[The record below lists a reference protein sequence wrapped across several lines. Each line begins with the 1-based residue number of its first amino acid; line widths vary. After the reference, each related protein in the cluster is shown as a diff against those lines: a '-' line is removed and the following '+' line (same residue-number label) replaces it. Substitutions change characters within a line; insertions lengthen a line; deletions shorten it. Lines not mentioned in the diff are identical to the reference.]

1 MPDWSTAPP
10 YQEHQQ
16 RWLCAVSG
24 WKAQALPSRGCL
36 CLEKAQPSIIPLF
49 LSTTPLFFPP
59 HHFPSLSPWE
69 FVPVVLRKA
78 GSWQQ
83 QLRLCHSIWVPASP
97 VTTLTPAGISDMG
110 NVRSICWGASSAGFC
125 RGSSHRLTALWI
137 FQSCFIREPDSS
149 GD

>member
-1 MPDWSTAPP
+1 MLALRCVRMESTGTSQPWMPLLGNGPTIH
-10 YQEHQQ
+10 Y
-16 RWLCAVSG
+16 
-24 WKAQALPSRGCL
+24 
-36 CLEKAQPSIIPLF
+36 SIIFKHNSTF
-49 LSTTPLFFPP
+49 LPP

-149 GD
+149 GDRCCHLSFSWA

>member
-59 HHFPSLSPWE
+59 TIFHPSAPGNLCLLCCVRQ
-69 FVPVVLRKA
+69 VP
-78 GSWQQ
+78 
-83 QLRLCHSIWVPASP
+83 
-97 VTTLTPAGISDMG
+97 
-110 NVRSICWGASSAGFC
+110 
-125 RGSSHRLTALWI
+125 GSSSCACVTAFG
-137 FQSCFIREPDSS
+137 FQPPLSQH
-149 GD
+149 